1 MRETENMILFWNG
14 PFSQWE
20 PCEFIVDG
28 IEYNCAEQYM
38 MAEKARMFG
47 DEEALDEIMDT
58 DDPSEQKRLG
68 RLVQGFDE
76 DRWNEVA
83 VDIVVKGNLAKFG
96 QNPELKKV
104 LLATG
109 DKIIV
114 EASPYDRI
122 WGIGLR
128 EDDPRAWDRNS
139 WEGTNWLGEALCRVR
154 DELLSN

>member
-1 MRETENMILFWNG
+1 MRTTEDMVLFWNG

-20 PCEFIVDG
+20 PCEFVVDG

-38 MAEKARMFG
+38 MAEKARMFE
-47 DEEALDEIMDT
+47 DEATLEEIMDT
-58 DDPSEQKRLG
+58 DDPKEQKRLG
-68 RLVQGFDE
+68 RLVEGFDE
-76 DRWNEVA
+76 DRWNAVA

-96 QNPELKKV
+96 QNPEFKKV
-104 LLATG
+104 LLDTE

-128 EDDPRAWDRNS
+128 ENDPRAWDRNS
-139 WEGTNWLGEALCRVR
+139 WLGTNWLGEALCRVR